1 MQARGQGFESLIL
14 HAGGSTPP
22 RFFDMLEGDTRKK
35 EKSNQARGDFSH
47 EHRVDTRH
55 WRNSDVVRI
64 REVSKGARWMPRLP
78 EARKDV
84 TSCEKPGVAANER

>member
-1 MQARGQGFESLIL
+1 
-14 HAGGSTPP
+14 
-22 RFFDMLEGDTRKK
+22 MLEGDTRKK
-35 EKSNQARGDFSH
+35 RKNQTRLTCKKIFSH
-47 EHRVDTRH
+47 EHRATTQVTLQRS
-55 WRNSDVVRI
+55 SDVVRI

>member
-1 MQARGQGFESLIL
+1 MMQ
-14 HAGGSTPP
+14 P

-35 EKSNQARGDFSH
+35 EKVKSNKEKIFSR

-55 WRNSDVVRI
+55 WRYSDVVRI
-64 REVSKGARWMPRLP
+64 REVSKGVRWMPRLP

-84 TSCEKPGVAANER
+84 TSCEKPGLAANER

>member
-1 MQARGQGFESLIL
+1 MTCWKE
-14 HAGGSTPP
+14 
-22 RFFDMLEGDTRKK
+22 TREKNGKVKK
-35 EKSNQARGDFSH
+35 TMIFSH

-64 REVSKGARWMPRLP
+64 REVSKGVRWMPRLP